1 MMKKL
6 IQILCCISIVACACE
21 KSEKIQRVGGI
32 GEPVPEYSGEEI
44 LKGGD
49 ISFLTLIEQK
59 GGKFKTGG
67 QEKDCV
73 KLLAEAGFNIVR
85 LRLFND
91 PGNKA
96 YDPSRKMY
104 PGIQDEADILDLA
117 RRAKAE
123 GLQIQL
129 TFHYSDYWTNGED
142 QYKPH
147 DWVGLSYPTMKTA
160 VYEYTKSF
168 LQKMKDQ
175 NTAPEYVSLGN
186 EIQAGLLYPDGAVTT
201 STKQTAEL
209 MNAGAKA
216 VREVLP
222 DAKVV
227 IHLAGAGDV
236 EGFKWFFKE
245 MKDHALDY
253 DVIGASYYPYWT
265 EKSIEEISAWATTI
279 GSMFAKPILLME
291 TGFAWTEKCYGGL
304 EPQISHNH
312 PYGISK
318 EEQKTF
324 MENLFK
330 AIAANPWLIGDL
342 YWDPIFIPAGDAG
355 WIPGGPNIVS
365 NSTLFDFEGNALPA
379 LEVYSKQYKQ
389 K

>member
-1 MMKKL
+1 MQKVQLLL
-6 IQILCCISIVACACE
+6 IIAFLTVCCSKAAV
-21 KSEKIQRVGGI
+21 IQRVGGI
-32 GEPVPEYSGEEI
+32 GTDVPEWTGSEI

-49 ISFLTLIEQK
+49 ISSLSLIEQN
-59 GGKFKTGG
+59 GGKFRKDG
-67 QEKDCV
+67 QEQDCI
-73 KLLAEAGFNIVR
+73 KLLAGAGFNIVR
-85 LRLFND
+85 LRLYND

-104 PGIQDEADILDLA
+104 AGIQDETDILSLA

-129 TFHYSDYWTNGED
+129 TFHYSDYWTNGGD

-147 DWVGLSYPTMKTA
+147 DWANLSYPSLKTA
-160 VYEYTKSF
+160 VYEYTKAF

-175 NTAPEYVSLGN
+175 NTSPEFVSLGN
-186 EIQAGLLYPDGAVTT
+186 EIQAGLLYPDGSVNTN
-201 STKQTAEL
+201 TKQTAEL
-209 MNAGAKA
+209 MGAGAKA
-216 VREVLP
+216 VREVCP

-227 IHLAGAGDV
+227 IHVANAGDV
-236 EGFKWFFKE
+236 DGCRWFFAE
-245 MKDHALDY
+245 MKKHGLDY
-253 DVIGASYYPYWT
+253 DVIGASYYPFWT
-265 EKSIEEISAWATTI
+265 EKSIEEMSAWATTI

-291 TGFAWTEKCYGGL
+291 TGFAWTEKCYGGGD
-304 EPQISHNH
+304 PQISHNR

-324 MENLFK
+324 MENLLK
-330 AIAANPWLIGDL
+330 AIAANDWLIGDL

-355 WIPGGPNIVS
+355 WIPGGPNVVS
-365 NSTLFDFEGNALPA
+365 NSTLFDFDGNALPA
-379 LEVYSKQYKQ
+379 LDVYGKQYKQ